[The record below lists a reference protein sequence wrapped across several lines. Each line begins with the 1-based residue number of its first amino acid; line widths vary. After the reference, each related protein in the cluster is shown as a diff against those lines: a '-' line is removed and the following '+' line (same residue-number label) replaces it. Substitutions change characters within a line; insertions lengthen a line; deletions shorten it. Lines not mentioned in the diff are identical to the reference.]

1 MIGGGITWAKGST
14 ITPYGKIEVVWKIE
28 ENTLIIAVD
37 VSVSTTCRVAFPSGQ
52 RFELKSGYHE
62 IRETYVQ

>member
-14 ITPYGKIEVVWKIE
+14 ITPYGKIE